1 MLTELRALIAKELQ
15 QTFADKRIVA
25 VLVVMPVIQI
35 IVLGF
40 AVHLEVE
47 NVATLVADEDH
58 SPQSRAFIDG
68 LLAGDAFTRVGALP
82 HGEAALSALQGG
94 QASIVAVVPPGFGRH
109 LERGE
114 AAAVQFLVDGTDSNR
129 AIVAQNAAV
138 SYAVG
143 QALVRMRERVAAMAR
158 QRGVPVQL
166 HALRVEP
173 RVLYNPRLQSALFY
187 VPGVAASLL
196 FIVTFII
203 TAMGLAREKET
214 GTLEQILVTPLSSTT
229 LILGKTLPYAGIG
242 LVVLGLV
249 VAAGAWI
256 FGVPVRGSLLLIFGA
271 GALYLLAVLGS
282 GLLVSAAVQNQQQ
295 ALMMGFFLLLPALLL
310 SGFMTPVEN
319 MPAWL
324 QPITL
329 LNPVRHFVEIMRAV
343 LLKSATASDVASQ
356 LLALALLGLGV
367 FGAASWVVRR
377 RLA

>member
-1 MLTELRALIAKELQ
+1 MALVKKELQ

-25 VLVVMPVIQI
+25 VLVVLPVIQI

-40 AVHLEVE
+40 AVHLEVD
-47 NVATLVADEDH
+47 NVPTLVADEDH
-58 SPQSRAFIDG
+58 TPQSREFVAG

-82 HGEAALSALQGG
+82 HGEDALGALQRGE
-94 QASIVAVVPPGFGRH
+94 ASLVAVIPPGFAQH
-109 LERGE
+109 LTRGE
-114 AAAVQFLVDGTDSNR
+114 PAAVQFLVDGTDSNR

-138 SYAVG
+138 SYAIG
-143 QALVRMRERVAAMAR
+143 QSLQQMRARVAALAQ
-158 QRGVPVQL
+158 QRGQPVAL
-166 HALRVEP
+166 HTLRVEP
-173 RVLYNPRLQSALFY
+173 RVLYNPQLVSALFY

-214 GTLEQILVTPLSSTT
+214 GTLEQILVTPLTSAT

-324 QPITL
+324 QPLTM

-343 LLKSATASDVASQ
+343 LLKSATAADVASQ
-356 LLALALLGLGV
+356 LLALALLGLAM